1 MARREAVIESTPTW
15 WRVELVTWIESLR
28 ELHPDD
34 LDQVA
39 AVYRDAVISQAQG
52 LYSSVQIAAWANHA
66 TTSNAVKE
74 ALQRGYGLA
83 SCGLLGQHGPATSK
97 SDPDVIE
104 AFGLLDPVNRLS
116 LLYCRGRSCRQG
128 RSSAILQALELYA
141 RQHGCRQWRTE
152 ASQLSKPLLLRLG
165 WSIEAEEKVIF
176 AGEPFQRW
184 RMIKTLSP
192 SPGGVATNEVKTT
205 SG

>member
-1 MARREAVIESTPTW
+1 MG
-15 WRVELVTWIESLR
+15 WIENLR
-28 ELHPDD
+28 VLHPDD

-52 LYSSVQIAAWANHA
+52 LYSPIQIAAWSNHA
-66 TTSNAVKE
+66 ATSNAIKE

-83 SCGLLGQHGPATSK
+83 SCGLSRQQDSAT
-97 SDPDVIE
+97 DETGRAVIE
-104 AFGLLDPVNRLS
+104 AFGLLDPVDRLS

-128 RSSAILQALELYA
+128 RSSAILQALEVYA
-141 RQHGCRQWRTE
+141 RQHGCLQWRTE

-165 WSIEAEEKVIF
+165 WCIEAEESVIF

-192 SPGGVATNEVKTT
+192 SPDGVATNEVNST
-205 SG
+205 GG

>member
-1 MARREAVIESTPTW
+1 M
-15 WRVELVTWIESLR
+15 ESLR
-28 ELHPDD
+28 VLHPGD

-52 LYSSVQIAAWANHA
+52 LYSPVQIAAWSNHA
-66 TTSNAVKE
+66 TTGNGIEE

-83 SCGLLGQHGPATSK
+83 SCGQHGEHSQASGE
-97 SDPDVIE
+97 SGSAVIE
-104 AFGLLDPVNRLS
+104 AFGLLDPVDRLS

-141 RQHGCRQWRTE
+141 RQQGCHQWRTE

-165 WSIEAEEKVIF
+165 WCIDAEETVIF

-184 RMIKTLSP
+184 RMIKILCP
-192 SPGGVATNEVKTT
+192 SPGRVATNEVKTT
-205 SG
+205 GG

>member
-1 MARREAVIESTPTW
+1 M
-15 WRVELVTWIESLR
+15 ESLR
-28 ELHPDD
+28 VLHPGD
-34 LDQVA
+34 LDQLA

-52 LYSSVQIAAWANHA
+52 LYSPVQIAAWSNHA
-66 TTSNAVKE
+66 TTSNAIQE

-83 SCGLLGQHGPATSK
+83 SCGQITGATGPAE
-97 SDPDVIE
+97 IE
-104 AFGLLDPVNRLS
+104 AFGLLDPVDRLS

-128 RSSAILQALELYA
+128 RSSAILRALELYA
-141 RQHGCRQWRTE
+141 RQQGCRQWRTE

-165 WSIEAEEKVIF
+165 WCIDAEETVIF

-192 SPGGVATNEVKTT
+192 SPAGWGPMR
-205 SG
+205 